1 MTMKTKNDE
10 KSNNIHQLNIKNITL
25 GRGCKTALRKIKE
38 PIWGNIVNA
47 IECGDWW
54 IPFDSYEYRD
64 IKEHLETK
72 VFHEFYDLPNDVKII
87 IKDFSTPIL
96 SFHKGH

>member
-1 MTMKTKNDE
+1 MKTKKTKKNDD
-10 KSNNIHQLNIKNITL
+10 IRQLNIKHIKL

-38 PIWGNIVNA
+38 PLWGDIVNA

-54 IPFDSYEYRD
+54 IPFESIEYRD
-64 IKEHLETK
+64 IKEHLETV
-72 VFHEFYDLPNDVKII
+72 VFHEFYKLPKDTKII
-87 IKDFSTPIL
+87 VKDFFTPIL